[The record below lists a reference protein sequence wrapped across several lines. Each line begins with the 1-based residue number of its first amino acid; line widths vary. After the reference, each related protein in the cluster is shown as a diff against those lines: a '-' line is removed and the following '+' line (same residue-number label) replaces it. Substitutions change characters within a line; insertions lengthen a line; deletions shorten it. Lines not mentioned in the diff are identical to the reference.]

1 MVTSK
6 LVEIQKF
13 QTKIAE
19 LEKSLRQERQKLLRL
34 PAKLGYASLR
44 ELIAALAAAASSPD
58 GKATRGVSVTK
69 TGKPRRPRTEITTE
83 MKQKVKALVGEH
95 KTAAYEAISPFQRA
109 GISLGGTSASTR
121 APPRSP
127 RSWIFPSRASAT
139 SRRSSGSRGST
150 ERGSPRPFVP
160 PSPGSVATAGRCYW
174 PSASSSAVG
183 GTSLMSCAGSGPT
196 PR

>member
-95 KTAAYEAISPFQRA
+95 KTAAEIAKIVDISIPSVSN
-109 GISLGGTSASTR
+109 IKKELGLTR
-121 APPRSP
+121 KH
-127 RSWIFPSRASAT
+127 
-139 SRRSSGSRGST
+139 
-150 ERGSPRPFVP
+150 
-160 PSPGSVATAGRCYW
+160 
-174 PSASSSAVG
+174 
-183 GTSLMSCAGSGPT
+183 
-196 PR
+196 